1 MRSISGLNLRS
12 GRIVRQQG
20 LVLFLALL
28 AILIMSLAA
37 VALIRSVDT
46 STIIAGNLAFKRAA
60 TSSGDSGAE
69 AAIIWLAGIQTANT
83 TRNVLTDTTHGFNIT
98 NAAMGY
104 YSNVDPALDLFA
116 NATWTAATGVATVTD
131 LSGNAIRYII
141 QRMCRNGNV
150 AVQNADCLFSGAI
163 VDTNGQNVP
172 LPQEICSGPGCPAA
186 GQTPQIRITTRTIGP
201 KNTISYLQAFVY

>member
-1 MRSISGLNLRS
+1 MKPLLAVH
-12 GRIVRQQG
+12 VRRNSAAKQQG

-28 AILIMSLAA
+28 AIVIMSLAA

-60 TSSGDSGAE
+60 TSSGDAGAE
-69 AAIIWLAGIQTANT
+69 AALVWLTGIQTANVSK
-83 TRNVLTDTTHGFNIT
+83 NVLTDTTHGFNVT

-116 NATWTAATGVATVTD
+116 PATWTAATGVANVTD
-131 LSGNAIRYII
+131 DSGNTIRYII
-141 QRMCRNGNV
+141 QRMCRNANV
-150 AVQNADCLFSGAI
+150 AIQNADCLFSGAI
-163 VDTNGQNVP
+163 VDTNGQNVK
-172 LPQEICSGPGCPAA
+172 LPQEVCDGPGCPAA
-186 GQTPQIRITTRTIGP
+186 GQTPQIRITSRTIGP

>member
-1 MRSISGLNLRS
+1 
-12 GRIVRQQG
+12 
-20 LVLFLALL
+20 
-28 AILIMSLAA
+28 
-37 VALIRSVDT
+37 
-46 STIIAGNLAFKRAA
+46 
-60 TSSGDSGAE
+60 
-69 AAIIWLAGIQTANT
+69 
-83 TRNVLTDTTHGFNIT
+83 
-98 NAAMGY
+98 MGY

-131 LSGNAIRYII
+131 ASGNAIRYII